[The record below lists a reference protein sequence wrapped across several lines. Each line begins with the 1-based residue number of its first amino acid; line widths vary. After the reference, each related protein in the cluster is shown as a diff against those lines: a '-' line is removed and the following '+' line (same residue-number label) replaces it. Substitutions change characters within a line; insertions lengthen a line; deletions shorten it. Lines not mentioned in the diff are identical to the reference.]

1 MKNLAYWSFWIPR
14 ILCIISILFISMFAL
29 DSFAPGMPLW
39 MQIRDFLIHLIPSYI
54 LALIL
59 WFAWV
64 KEKWGGLLF
73 IVFGS
78 ATSIPIF
85 LMNYHR
91 TGSVWIGLSV
101 VLLINLPLIMVGVMF
116 MISHYLKGK
125 SNPS

>member
-1 MKNLAYWSFWIPR
+1 MKNLAYWSFWTPR

-39 MQIRDFLIHLIPSYI
+39 MQLRDFLIHLIPSYI

-73 IVFGS
+73 IIFGS
-78 ATSIPIF
+78 VTSVPVF

-91 TGSVWIGLSV
+91 TGSVWIGISV
-101 VLLINLPLIMVGVMF
+101 ILLINIPLIMVGVMF
-116 MISHYLKGK
+116 MISHYLKGR
-125 SNPS
+125 SNQP